1 MEIKLFDSELQVMDI
16 LWEEG
21 DLTAKQISQKLNV
34 KIGWNKNTTYT
45 VIKKCIKKGVI
56 ERIEPNF
63 ICHPII
69 TKEQIQ
75 EQETTEL
82 IDKMF
87 NGSTSLL
94 FAALLDQKNLSSS
107 DISKLKQIVKD
118 LE

>member
-1 MEIKLFDSELQVMDI
+1 MEIKLFDSELQVMNI

-21 DLTAKQISQKLNV
+21 DLTAKQISQILNEQ
-34 KIGWNKNTTYT
+34 IGWNKNTTYT
-45 VIKKCIKKGVI
+45 VIKKCIQKGAI

-63 ICHPII
+63 VCHPII
-69 TKEQIQ
+69 TREQIQ
-75 EQETTEL
+75 EQETSEL

-87 NGSTSLL
+87 NGSRSLL
-94 FAALLDQKNLSSS
+94 FASLLDQKKLSSS